1 MKTKVLII
9 KHDTKAA
16 TELRQQLAKNKDIC
30 VCDIISDGGNAVSA
44 IRAQNPNVILLD
56 FLLPN
61 LDGLAVMEEV
71 NGWGTRGYRFL
82 LQGNASQ
89 IRFAQNTCRG
99 NVDHIFVRFIDKTDE
114 NMINISPAC
123 ILCKS
128 NLAGIPLQQEAVST
142 GSPSVDLFHHCQ
154 SIQIRQQ
161 EIQQNDIWILCANCR
176 NCVSAV

>member
-61 LDGLAVMEEV
+61 LDGEPVD
-71 NGWGTRGYRFL
+71 T
-82 LQGNASQ
+82 ASC
-89 IRFAQNTCRG
+89 CRG
-99 NVDHIFVRFIDKTDE
+99 MPARFDLHKIHAGEMLIIFSSVLSMKNI
-114 NMINISPAC
+114 MILIWKR
-123 ILCKS
+123 KS
-128 NLAGIPLQQEAVST
+128 
-142 GSPSVDLFHHCQ
+142 
-154 SIQIRQQ
+154 
-161 EIQQNDIWILCANCR
+161 
-176 NCVSAV
+176 

>member
-61 LDGLAVMEEV
+61 LDGLEATKIIRELSATVPIIAQSAFAYEHDVKAAMEAGCNDFIAKPIAQSKLKEV
-71 NGWGTRGYRFL
+71 
-82 LQGNASQ
+82 
-89 IRFAQNTCRG
+89 
-99 NVDHIFVRFIDKTDE
+99 
-114 NMINISPAC
+114 INKW
-123 ILCKS
+123 LTT
-128 NLAGIPLQQEAVST
+128 E
-142 GSPSVDLFHHCQ
+142 
-154 SIQIRQQ
+154 
-161 EIQQNDIWILCANCR
+161 
-176 NCVSAV
+176 

>member
-61 LDGLAVMEEV
+61 LDG
-71 NGWGTRGYRFL
+71 RGRRM
-82 LQGNASQ
+82 GN
-89 IRFAQNTCRG
+89 
-99 NVDHIFVRFIDKTDE
+99 
-114 NMINISPAC
+114 PW
-123 ILCKS
+123 
-128 NLAGIPLQQEAVST
+128 IPLPVAGE
-142 GSPSVDLFHHCQ
+142 CQ
-154 SIQIRQQ
+154 SDSI
-161 EIQQNDIWILCANCR
+161 CTKYMPGKC
-176 NCVSAV
+176 

>member
-1 MKTKVLII
+1 MTENAVNIYCRNLRFIMYCPRKIMNYNVFDIKIRGDSFMKTKVLII

-99 NVDHIFVRFIDKTDE
+99 NVDSYFRPFY
-114 NMINISPAC
+114 
-123 ILCKS
+123 
-128 NLAGIPLQQEAVST
+128 
-142 GSPSVDLFHHCQ
+142 
-154 SIQIRQQ
+154 R
-161 EIQQNDIWILCANCR
+161 
-176 NCVSAV
+176 